1 MGLTDERTML
11 PIRDRDQ
18 GIILSS
24 RIGRGSHA
32 ARVRLPSPGSV
43 LRWVRIFIEALC
55 YVFGREGTG
64 LVSAITFNFFLSVF
78 PIIVLLLS
86 VAGYLGLAWLRDSV
100 FEALGAFFPISQ
112 DFIVR
117 NLRIYTRRLGEPQLV
132 SLALIAWTGSAFFF
146 SLEAALYSALRL
158 GRRRRFVSSQ
168 LLGIGMALWAGILIL
183 LCILLLGW
191 ADQGLQSMA
200 DMPGWVYA
208 ALGYGLSY
216 LLAFLLFGHVYLLL
230 PSDRQPL
237 FRVLATSM
245 VASLAWLGVN
255 EFFRR
260 LSASWSL
267 EAIYGPFFVSI
278 TILFWAYATGCILVG
293 FARLSADG
301 FFGE

>member
-1 MGLTDERTML
+1 MGSLEKGTTLRAFGQGERTPAHAGTHSIPTRRLLRFPTLGGML
-11 PIRDRDQ
+11 R
-18 GIILSS
+18 
-24 RIGRGSHA
+24 
-32 ARVRLPSPGSV
+32 RL
-43 LRWVRIFIEALC
+43 RIFIEALC
-55 YVFGREGTG
+55 FTFGREGTG

-86 VAGYLGLAWLRDSV
+86 VAAYLELAGLRDSL
-100 FEALGAFFPISQ
+100 FGALGAFFPISQ

-132 SLALIAWTGSAFFF
+132 SLLLIAWTGSAFFF
-146 SLEAALYSALRL
+146 SLEAALHSAFRL

-168 LLGIGMALWAGILIL
+168 LLGIGMAVWAGVLIL
-183 LCILLLGW
+183 LCVLLLGW
-191 ADQGLQSMA
+191 SDRWLQSMEISRL
-200 DMPGWVYA
+200 WVHDG
-208 ALGYGLSY
+208 LGYGLSF

-230 PSDRQPL
+230 PSGRQPFPRIL
-237 FRVLATSM
+237 STS
-245 VASLAWLGVN
+245 VFASLAWLGIN

-260 LSASWSL
+260 LAASWSL

-301 FFGE
+301 FFGD